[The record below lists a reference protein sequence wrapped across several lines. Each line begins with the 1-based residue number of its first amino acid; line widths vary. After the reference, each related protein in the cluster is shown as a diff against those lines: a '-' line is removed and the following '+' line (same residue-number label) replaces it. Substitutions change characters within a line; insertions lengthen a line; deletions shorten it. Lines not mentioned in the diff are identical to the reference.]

1 VHLVIEI
8 VVTLFLLLTISWII
22 VAVAILRG
30 RERPRNVAGGT
41 TYRGEA
47 NNIPSLDEHTL
58 TTITKQDLQ
67 VLRRIAEKG
76 YADLSELEASFGEAR
91 SEIAKRL
98 KKLEKMGIIASK
110 NEDLYIAVDDVWKL
124 LEKMR
129 EKYPHS

>member
-1 VHLVIEI
+1 MHLIIEI
-8 VVTLFLLLTISWII
+8 VAILFTLLTISWII
-22 VAVAILRG
+22 VAIAILKGRG
-30 RERPRNVAGGT
+30 RPKRVAGVV
-41 TYRGEA
+41 YQGEA
-47 NNIPSLDEHTL
+47 HTIQLPDEPA
-58 TTITKQDLQ
+58 TTITKYDLQ
-67 VLRRIAEKG
+67 ILRRIVEKG
-76 YADLSELEASFGEAR
+76 RVDLSELEASFGEAR